1 MDLSKTMLVAA
12 SGLKAQGERL
22 RVLAENLANADSTAV
37 TPGGDPYQRKTVV
50 FSNVLDDATGAQL
63 VKVSGEVTDKTAFE
77 RRFDPGH
84 PAADADGYVLLPN
97 VNPLIEMSDMRQ
109 ALRAYEANLRVI
121 ETSKMM
127 VQRTIDLLRA

>member
-1 MDLSKTMLVAA
+1 MDLSKTMYVAA

-22 RVLAENLANADSTAV
+22 RVIAENLANADSTAV
-37 TPGGDPYQRKTVV
+37 TAGGKPYQRKTVV

-63 VKVSGEVTDKTAFE
+63 VKVAGETEDPTPFA

-97 VNPLIEMSDMRQ
+97 VNPLIEMADMRQ
-109 ALRAYEANLRVI
+109 ALRAYEANLRVV
-121 ETSKMM
+121 EASKMM
-127 VQRTIDLLRA
+127 VQRTIDLLRG

>member
-1 MDLSKTMLVAA
+1 MDLSKTMYVAA

-22 RVLAENLANADSTAV
+22 RVIAENLANADSTAV
-37 TPGGDPYQRKTVV
+37 TAGGQPYQRKTVV
-50 FSNVLDDATGAQL
+50 FANVLDDATGAQL
-63 VKVSGEVTDKTAFE
+63 VKVAGETVDTTTFQ

-97 VNPLIEMSDMRQ
+97 VNPLIEMADMRQ
-109 ALRAYEANLRVI
+109 ALRAYEANLRVV

-127 VQRTIDLLRA
+127 VQRTLDLLRG